1 MSSDIRFSSFLRHA
15 GIVHVPVITS
25 AIHGGS
31 EPRAEAHRDA
41 PAFIIVMITGA
52 SAAPLM
58 ERDWGDSGEN
68 LSALGGGE
76 KATVSTR
83 ATSYT
88 GQLVASVVLIIAI
101 GVEDKSTQYWGYTIA
116 VGAVSAAIALT
127 ELLLLAFQKSDK
139 ILFVAPVLGDMTESG
154 VLALFLLV
162 WWGVGTYVI
171 TFIAPFTTTSNGYFA
186 AWMGFVCS
194 VGSAGA
200 TLPRLAASGIAQF
213 SSTSLIGLGV
223 CAVVVALELGDEG
236 GLSHQM
242 VYGMIVSV
250 LTFSLVAVTLLQ
262 ELAGAPLDATL
273 ARSLHMVITLLW
285 GFAALWLTSTGPFA
299 ATSNA
304 YFALWAGLVCASRLV
319 LDVQKASGVVAAL
332 ANESFAALWGQFVAA
347 NVLLLAVSALDVENT
362 MNWGYALAVAIVAG
376 GLALISA
383 LLFENPA
390 GR

>member
-1 MSSDIRFSSFLRHA
+1 
-15 GIVHVPVITS
+15 
-25 AIHGGS
+25 
-31 EPRAEAHRDA
+31 
-41 PAFIIVMITGA
+41 
-52 SAAPLM
+52 M
-58 ERDWGDSGEN
+58 EGDWGDSGEN

-242 VYGMIVSV
+242 VYGMVVSV

-332 ANESFAALWGQFVAA
+332 ANESFAALWGQFVSA
-347 NVLLLAVSALDVENT
+347 NVLLLAVSALNAEYT

-390 GR
+390 GRYVQASDLRLISDWLVSL

>member
-1 MSSDIRFSSFLRHA
+1 MM
-15 GIVHVPVITS
+15 GP
-25 AIHGGS
+25 
-31 EPRAEAHRDA
+31 
-41 PAFIIVMITGA
+41 GA
-52 SAAPLM
+52 NAAPLM
-58 ERDWGDSGEN
+58 ERDWGHSGEN

-362 MNWGYALAVAIVAG
+362 VNWGYALAVAIVAG